1 MRFSLILSN
10 NATFPAVLVYVP
22 GNDLDMYRS
31 VEKGTC
37 GLLLRNSHLLCDCIF
52 CARSME
58 SHRVQDMMRLMASK
72 IRAIANTISD
82 DDVNKFVSELLNAK
96 RIYVM
101 GAGRSGLVAKAFA
114 MRLMHLGLQSFVV
127 GETITPSMNKGDVM
141 IIFSGSGR
149 TKTIADIAETA
160 KEIGAK
166 ICLITS
172 NAESRIGKISDCIVI
187 IEHHRDEV
195 SDDAVEFEIRQMMGD
210 HKSFAP
216 LGTLFETTSM
226 VFADAVISWLME
238 ITKTDETA
246 LKNRHTNIE

>member
-1 MRFSLILSN
+1 M
-10 NATFPAVLVYVP
+10 
-22 GNDLDMYRS
+22 
-31 VEKGTC
+31 K
-37 GLLLRNSHLLCDCIF
+37 
-52 CARSME
+52 
-58 SHRVQDMMRLMASK
+58 LMASK

-82 DDVNKFVSELLNAK
+82 EDVENFIEKLLKAK

-114 MRLMHLGLQSFVV
+114 MRLMHLGMQAFVV
-127 GETITPSMNKGDVM
+127 GETITPALNEGDIMVV
-141 IIFSGSGR
+141 FSGSGR
-149 TKTIADIAETA
+149 TRTVADIAETA

-172 NAESRIGKISDCIVI
+172 NADSRIGRISDCIVI
-187 IEHHRDEV
+187 IEHQR
-195 SDDAVEFEIRQMMGD
+195 DAVGNDEIEFEIRQMMGD

-226 VFADAVISWLME
+226 IFADAVISMLME
-238 ITKTDETA
+238 ITKTDENA